1 MISPNGGSFND
12 TETVTL
18 TCDTEGAWIYY
29 TINGVKSHYRDPF
42 TLTESANITAW
53 AEKMGK
59 ADSDI
64 VTAAFIKIVDGVA
77 VDTFNFPTRTS
88 AMS

>member
-1 MISPNGGSFND
+1 MIRRPLHLL
-12 TETVTL
+12 VTRRVH
-18 TCDTEGAWIYY
+18 GYI

-77 VDTFNFPTRTS
+77 VGTFNFPDKNFRDVVKNV
-88 AMS
+88 